1 MKKIL
6 SVILAASTTVML
18 AGEPSDPKKEHTGI
32 PVTKLSFARKMQ
44 ANSEG
49 QANIVVK
56 MNVSQLLLGTLAFQR
71 EYGFHKNMSF
81 ALGAHFLLP
90 KKAPKYFAEED
101 PTGEGL
107 RDTKLKGFAITPEFR
122 FYPGAKEEHQAPHG
136 FYLAPYFRYARF
148 TFTSGYHDVYYDD
161 VTKKNVEYGYDMKVT
176 YKGNTIG
183 LMIGSQ
189 WIIGDHFSIDW
200 WIIGAGFGK
209 ADLEMR
215 ADGQGFTLDQDAQDE
230 LKKQLEREFAAAS
243 FIGSKPVVETT
254 ATSAKVTIPN
264 LPMRS
269 IRAFGLCLGYA
280 F

>member
-1 MKKIL
+1 
-6 SVILAASTTVML
+6 
-18 AGEPSDPKKEHTGI
+18 
-32 PVTKLSFARKMQ
+32 
-44 ANSEG
+44 
-49 QANIVVK
+49 
-56 MNVSQLLLGTLAFQR
+56 
-71 EYGFHKNMSF
+71 
-81 ALGAHFLLP
+81 
-90 KKAPKYFAEED
+90 
-101 PTGEGL
+101 
-107 RDTKLKGFAITPEFR
+107 
-122 FYPGAKEEHQAPHG
+122 
-136 FYLAPYFRYARF
+136 
-148 TFTSGYHDVYYDD
+148 
-161 VTKKNVEYGYDMKVT
+161 MKVT